1 MSLIIIDKDK
11 LDKLTAQ
18 LTVKLV
24 ILSMRTRTAK
34 ERLNTILDNLEPAL
48 ETLKEITEKKIY
60 VVCSEDTYGDATI
73 DTWEI
78 EPFLKALKDGIYKSD
93 YVIEPVI
100 NYFYYTDRDKAYKSF
115 HDFQKKLEDKEK

>member
-1 MSLIIIDKDK
+1 MTLIIIDKEK
-11 LDKLTAQ
+11 LDKIKHQ
-18 LTVKLV
+18 LITVAV
-24 ILSMRTRTAK
+24 INGMRTRTTK
-34 ERLNTILDNLEPAL
+34 EKLDQLLDDLEPVVK
-48 ETLKEITEKKIY
+48 TLSEITEQKIY

-78 EPFLKALKDGIYKSD
+78 EPFLKALKDDTYKSD

>member
-1 MSLIIIDKDK
+1 MSLIIIDKEK
-11 LDKLTAQ
+11 LDKLTTQ

-78 EPFLKALKDGIYKSD
+78 EPFLKALKDDTYKSD

>member
-60 VVCSEDTYGDATI
+60 VVCSEDTYGAATI

-78 EPFLKALKDGIYKSD
+78 EPFLKALKDDTYKSD

>member
-1 MSLIIIDKDK
+1 MSLIIIDKNK

-48 ETLKEITEKKIY
+48 ETLKEITEKKNNNSRM
-60 VVCSEDTYGDATI
+60 VDFFETNDDCPTCEQHI
-73 DTWEI
+73 DENFKEEVIMEKEKVILLLQSTW
-78 EPFLKALKDGIYKSD
+78 LQ
-93 YVIEPVI
+93 
-100 NYFYYTDRDKAYKSF
+100 
-115 HDFQKKLEDKEK
+115 FQKN

>member
-78 EPFLKALKDGIYKSD
+78 EPFLKALKDDTYKSD

>member
-1 MSLIIIDKDK
+1 MSLIIIDKNK

-60 VVCSEDTYGDATI
+60 VVCSEDIYGEATI
-73 DTWEI
+73 DTWKF
-78 EPFLKALKDGIYKSD
+78 EPFLKDLCYKR
-93 YVIEPVI
+93 YQHNPKEE
-100 NYFYYTDRDKAYKSF
+100 YFYYTDRDKAYKSF

>member
-1 MSLIIIDKDK
+1 MTLIIIDKNK
-11 LDKLTAQ
+11 LDKIKHKLI
-18 LTVKLV
+18 TVAV
-24 ILSMRTRTAK
+24 INSMRTRTAK
-34 ERLNTILDNLEPAL
+34 EKLDQLLDDLEPVVK
-48 ETLKEITEKKIY
+48 TLSEITEQKIY
-60 VVCSEDTYGDATI
+60 VVYSKDIYGDATI

-93 YVIEPVI
+93 YVIEPII